1 MKSSYR
7 QETLFIHAGQY
18 PDESTGAIALPISLS
33 TTFSQNLSDPHSPTY
48 TYSRTSNPTRESFEQ
63 NIAASEKGAYAISF
77 SCGCAAI
84 QAILALLSPGDHII
98 AATDVY
104 CCVRWND
111 SGYSSPK
118 QHLSFSYIDTS
129 DLQCLSR
136 SFQSNS
142 RLIWIESPTNPT
154 LQITDIEEVCRISH
168 SHNCLVVFDNT
179 LASPYC
185 QSPFD
190 FGVDIIVHSASKY
203 IGGHSDVQMGV
214 VVTNC
219 TRVQSQLRL
228 LQDTLGAVPSPFDC
242 YNAIK
247 GMKTLHL
254 RMKAHS
260 RNAMKVAEFLE
271 SHEKIERVR
280 YPGLK
285 SDPQHELAKKQMRYF
300 SGIVVVYLRG
310 GLKESRCFLENM
322 KLFRCAESFG
332 GVESI
337 VKHPALMSHSY
348 MDAKLRQEIGISD
361 NLVRLSIGIECIDD
375 IIDDLMQAL
384 DKI

>member
-1 MKSSYR
+1 
-7 QETLFIHAGQY
+7 
-18 PDESTGAIALPISLS
+18 
-33 TTFSQNLSDPHSPTY
+33 
-48 TYSRTSNPTRESFEQ
+48 
-63 NIAASEKGAYAISF
+63 
-77 SCGCAAI
+77 
-84 QAILALLSPGDHII
+84 
-98 AATDVY
+98 
-104 CCVRWND
+104 
-111 SGYSSPK
+111 
-118 QHLSFSYIDTS
+118 
-129 DLQCLSR
+129 
-136 SFQSNS
+136 
-142 RLIWIESPTNPT
+142 
-154 LQITDIEEVCRISH
+154 
-168 SHNCLVVFDNT
+168 
-179 LASPYC
+179 
-185 QSPFD
+185 
-190 FGVDIIVHSASKY
+190 
-203 IGGHSDVQMGV
+203 
-214 VVTNC
+214 
-219 TRVQSQLRL
+219 
-228 LQDTLGAVPSPFDC
+228 
-242 YNAIK
+242 
-247 GMKTLHL
+247 
-254 RMKAHS
+254 
-260 RNAMKVAEFLE
+260 MKVAEFLE